1 MLRAGRTGG
10 EIMQQQRHLTRRR
23 VLLGTAAATGL
34 AFGRLPAVYAADPV
48 TLRIAGTGVNQFK
61 ELADKAK
68 EELGFTIQYTSLV
81 SDDVVKRAVT
91 QASSFDLLD
100 AEYWMLKKI
109 VPSGN
114 LRGIDTKK
122 IKYYDQIVPIFTQ
135 GKLPDGK
142 PVAMQGISPIKV
154 AYLTADKSKVFSNGP
169 SQWMTVIP
177 TVYNADTLGIR
188 PDLIG
193 EPIDSWAQLLD
204 PEFKG
209 KAAILDIP
217 SIGIMD
223 AAMASEATGKVKYV
237 DKGNM
242 TTAEIDKTMAVMT
255 EAKKAGQFRAFWK
268 DFNESVNL
276 MASGEVVIQSM
287 WSPAVTAVRSKGIAC
302 TYQPLKEGYRAW
314 AAGFGLPRT
323 LNGRKADLAY
333 EFINWFLDG
342 WAGAYLN
349 RQGYYSAVLE
359 TAKSKMEPYE
369 WAYWMEGKP
378 AEKDIHAPDGTLLEK
393 AGVSRDGGSYDQRM
407 GSVACWNA
415 VMDENDYLIKKWN
428 EFIAA

>member
-1 MLRAGRTGG
+1 MTETTRQTTVSRRTLLKGTAGLAGLAAGSGIIGAPYVKSADAKVLRY
-10 EIMQQQRHLTRRR
+10 
-23 VLLGTAAATGL
+23 LGTAVNEGDDISKQCLKDTGIKIEYITAT
-34 AFGRLPAVYAADPV
+34 
-48 TLRIAGTGVNQFK
+48 T
-61 ELADKAK
+61 
-68 EELGFTIQYTSLV
+68 
-81 SDDVVKRAVT
+81 DDVTKRVMT
-91 QASSFDLLD
+91 QPNSFDVLD
-100 AEYWMLKKI
+100 TEYFSPRKL

-114 LRGIDTKK
+114 ILALDSKK
-122 IKYYDQIVPIFTQ
+122 IKEFDNITPVFTKGETPGGKKIGDQGTAPWKVLYLE
-135 GKLPDGK
+135 GKDSK
-142 PVAMQGISPIKV
+142 TFSK
-154 AYLTADKSKVFSNGP
+154 TATEFV
-169 SQWMTVIP
+169 TLIP

-188 PDLIG
+188 PDLIKR
-193 EPIDSWAQLLD
+193 PIGSWAELLN

-209 KAAILDIP
+209 KAAILNIP

-223 AAMASEATGKVKYV
+223 AAMVVEATGQHKYA

-242 TTAEIDKTMAVMT
+242 TKEEIDLTMKIMT
-255 EAKKAGQFRAFWK
+255 EAKKSGQFRAFWK

-314 AAGFGLPRT
+314 AAGFGVPRT
-323 LNGRKADLAY
+323 LSGRKADLAY

-359 TAKSKMEPYE
+359 TAKAKMEPYE

-378 AEKDIHAPDGTLLEK
+378 AEKDIKAPDGTLLEK
-393 AGVSRDGGSYDQRM
+393 AGTVRDGGSYETRM
-407 GSVACWNA
+407 GAVVCWNS
-415 VMDENDYLIKKWN
+415 VMDENDYLTKKWN